1 MKTAKTVVLD
11 TGPVISL
18 SIIDKVDLLTHLFDK
33 IFIPNAVWEE
43 LNRSEFFQDFPK
55 IKSFFES
62 RVKSINRFNEL
73 ILITDYGESES
84 MLLYKEL
91 AADFLVIDDKK
102 ARSFAEELEINCIGT
117 LSVLIKAKEKGLI
130 TDLKPIFENLIQ
142 NKRYYSKS
150 VLNKILSKHKESTLQ

>member
-18 SIIDKVDLLTHLFDK
+18 SIIDKLDLLTHLFDK

-62 RVKSINRFNEL
+62 RVKRINRFNEL
-73 ILITDYGESES
+73 ILITD
-84 MLLYKEL
+84 
-91 AADFLVIDDKK
+91 
-102 ARSFAEELEINCIGT
+102 
-117 LSVLIKAKEKGLI
+117 
-130 TDLKPIFENLIQ
+130 
-142 NKRYYSKS
+142 
-150 VLNKILSKHKESTLQ
+150 